1 MELEEAI
8 LEYYGYFL
16 FNDDLA
22 TFLNEEKGFQGLTG
36 QAISEFIQENF
47 NLKKELS
54 LCLYHNHK
62 DFILVQLL

>member
-36 QAISEFIQENF
+36 QAISLFIFQNNF
-47 NLKKELS
+47 N
-54 LCLYHNHK
+54 
-62 DFILVQLL
+62 